1 MIVRVVPWPRTEEIG
16 PMRER
21 HVRLARTAGVL
32 VLLVALAV
40 PAFAGCGYSIRPPF
54 DRNIRT
60 VYVPMF
66 RSVVFKRDVNMMLTE
81 AIIKEI
87 ERRTP
92 YKVVGKPEGADTT
105 LEGYVSFADKNLIVE
120 NPFNLPRQLV
130 TNLTATVTW
139 TDNRT
144 EKAVGTPFIVTAAV
158 NFFPEVGETSMA
170 AFQRACDRLAEEIVG
185 AMEKPW

>member
-1 MIVRVVPWPRTEEIG
+1 MAEF
-16 PMRER
+16 
-21 HVRLARTAGVL
+21 HVRSRRSATTLAL
-32 VLLVALAV
+32 MLALAV
-40 PAFAGCGYSIRPPF
+40 PAVVGCGYSVRPPF
-54 DRNIRT
+54 QQNIRT

-66 RSVVFKRDVNMMLTE
+66 QSLVFRRDVNLRLTE
-81 AIIKEI
+81 TIIKEI

-105 LEGYVSFADKNLIVE
+105 LAGTVNFADKNIVVE
-120 NPFNLPRQLV
+120 NPFNLPRQLQ
-130 TNLTATVTW
+130 TNLTATLTW

-144 EKAVGTPFIVTAAV
+144 EKMVGTPFVVAAAV

-170 AFQRACDRLAEEIVG
+170 AFQRACDRIAEEVVG